1 MTDEPGERSQELGER
16 FADLFRAT
24 YLTFLGAHGLAPTV
38 GRAAA
43 AAAGNGAR
51 DQTDVQATVFSANGT
66 VDSAF
71 GNPPFSH
78 TGAQFVGHERPS
90 AVAVPPDGQIV
101 IAGSHFEG
109 TSVFGLAR
117 LDTNGSLD
125 SGFGNAGVLTTSRA
139 GPARRIVEVQ
149 APWIVD
155 EQPHSR

>member
-51 DQTDVQATVFSANGT
+51 DQTAVQATVFSANGT

-78 TGAQFVGHERPS
+78 TGAQFVGHLS
-90 AVAVPPDGQIV
+90 ARARSLCARWADRHRRVALRRHLGCSAAQ
-101 IAGSHFEG
+101 
-109 TSVFGLAR
+109 AR

-125 SGFGNAGVLTTSRA
+125 SGFGNARGPDHQSRWPRPTADRRGA
-139 GPARRIVEVQ
+139 GALDR
-149 APWIVD
+149 
-155 EQPHSR
+155 